1 MRHCR
6 NRSRLFNPQILTL
19 MCVIERSETRSESIR
34 ATCGLTHCVAVQQE
48 EAVRVPSVLHRQV
61 KRMGS
66 VQVCLFLQCGGK
78 HKDVIQNFHLIYTA
92 ELHIQSSHNPE
103 QKSREEEYS
112 PDWIFIYRWTCPL
125 MLLVTT
131 FVLKVKCL
139 LLFTWKFIF
148 VSVAKMLEL
157 VGYFLIL
164 TEETDET
171 ERKRRKYKSVRH
183 FSTTDSSHGFVDTQ
197 QSYTTDIPEPRS
209 GREILI
215 CTQIKAQWVG

>member
-1 MRHCR
+1 MGHCR

-66 VQVCLFLQCGGK
+66 VQVCLFLQRGGK
-78 HKDVIQNFHLIYTA
+78 HKDVIKNFHLIYTA

-112 PDWIFIYRWTCPL
+112 PD
-125 MLLVTT
+125 
-131 FVLKVKCL
+131 
-139 LLFTWKFIF
+139 
-148 VSVAKMLEL
+148 
-157 VGYFLIL
+157 
-164 TEETDET
+164 
-171 ERKRRKYKSVRH
+171 
-183 FSTTDSSHGFVDTQ
+183 
-197 QSYTTDIPEPRS
+197 
-209 GREILI
+209 
-215 CTQIKAQWVG
+215 